1 MQERFFVVVGT
12 QRSGTSPVRQVLD
25 SHSKILCRGEL
36 FGSAYGKTDGYRR
49 FRFANGWRQLGHFLW
64 RERQVEGF
72 LRDRLQAPHAV
83 HAVGFKLMRSQ
94 VRYVPYR
101 YPMLLSWIREQ
112 RVRLIHVA
120 RQNVLRLAAS
130 RRAAQMRSVLHSRS
144 EGGAVRF
151 HLPAGALVQELEEI
165 DRDNQFWETFGAE
178 LPYLKVEYEDFVERP
193 GLEAQ
198 RMFDFLEVE
207 STVPRGALPG
217 RHQRIPL
224 ESMLANYDE
233 VRRALA
239 DTRWEDLLDG

>member
-1 MQERFFVVVGT
+1 MQQRMFVVVGT

-25 SHSKILCRGEL
+25 SHSAVLCRGEL

-64 RERQVEGF
+64 RERQVAGF

-101 YPMLLSWIREQ
+101 YPMLLSWIRE
-112 RVRLIHVA
+112 RHVRLIHVT
-120 RQNVLRLAAS
+120 RHNVLRLAAS
-130 RRAAQMRSVLHSRS
+130 RRAAQAYSALHSRS

-151 HLPAGALVQELEEI
+151 HLPAGTLVQELEEMQ
-165 DRDNQFWETFGAE
+165 RDNQFWESFGAE
-178 LPYLKVEYEDFVERP
+178 LPYLKIEYEDFVDRP
-193 GLEAQ
+193 ELEAR
-198 RMFDFLEVE
+198 RMFEFLEVE
-207 STVPRGALPG
+207 PMVSRRALPE
-217 RHQRIPL
+217 RHPRIPL
-224 ESMLANYDE
+224 QEMLANYDE

-239 DTRWEDLLDG
+239 GTHWEALLDG